1 MFSNL
6 FFYIRYNIYINA
18 KKIFSPKR
26 REYVILFLGRYPD
39 NFKHGFKAILD
50 SNSLLKYSIGSA
62 CIVVRFDSLKKIK
75 EIQQTLNR
83 VYDGYMDSFLLFE
96 VNDNNYVK
104 TLGDAHY
111 KHLYDKSTTI
121 KSIDSSLNK
130 VQGFIDIISKMRQEF
145 IDMLTQQLESG
156 EIMNNEPSII
166 KEINAD
172 PILTMDDIDPILEKI
187 KDFGIKSLTKEE
199 ELILKKYTKNG

>member
-6 FFYIRYNIYINA
+6 FFYIRYNIYINV

-26 REYVILFLGRYPD
+26 KEYIILFLGRYPD
-39 NFKHGFKAILD
+39 NFKHGFKVILD
-50 SNSLLKYSIGSA
+50 SNSLLRYSIGSA
-62 CIVVRFDSLKKIK
+62 CIVVRFDSTKKIK

-83 VYDGYMDSFLLFE
+83 VYNGYMDSFLLFE
-96 VNDNNYVK
+96 VNNNNYVK
-104 TLGDAHY
+104 TLGDVHY

-156 EIMNNEPSII
+156 GIMNDEPYII
-166 KEINAD
+166 KDTNQV
-172 PILTMDDIDPILEKI
+172 LTMDDIDPILEKI
-187 KDFGIKSLTKEE
+187 KDLGIKSLTKEE

>member
-104 TLGDAHY
+104 KLGDAHY

>member
-6 FFYIRYNIYINA
+6 FFYIRYNIYINV

-26 REYVILFLGRYPD
+26 REYIILFLGRYPD

-75 EIQQTLNR
+75 EIQQILNR

-96 VNDNNYVK
+96 VNNNNYVK

-156 EIMNNEPSII
+156 QIMDDEPSII
-166 KEINAD
+166 KNTNQ
-172 PILTMDDIDPILEKI
+172 ILTMDDIDPILEKI

>member
-6 FFYIRYNIYINA
+6 FFYIRYNIYINV

-26 REYVILFLGRYPD
+26 REYIILFLGRYPD

-75 EIQQTLNR
+75 EIQQILNR

-96 VNDNNYVK
+96 VNNNNYVK
-104 TLGDAHY
+104 TLGDSHY

-130 VQGFIDIISKMRQEF
+130 VQGFIDIISKMRHEF

-156 EIMNNEPSII
+156 QIMNDEPSTI
-166 KEINAD
+166 KDTNQ
-172 PILTMDDIDPILEKI
+172 ILTMDDIDPILEKI